1 MADTKKLKK
10 TVGKSAVR
18 NTIQISAGDR
28 IYYAIVNVLLGVFT
42 IIVLMPL
49 LNVLASSF
57 SSPEAVNYGWVL
69 FWPVDFSLEGYEAVF
84 EYKGL
89 WQAYGNTFF
98 YAIVGTALNITMTMV
113 CAYPMAR
120 KNLPG
125 RKWIT
130 WLFMFTMYFGG
141 GTIPNYVLVR
151 SLGMMDTRAAM
162 IIPGAMSVYNM
173 IIARTFI
180 NNIPSELEEAAK
192 VDGAKVIGVDVDQ
205 AAIIDGAYGEGMTV
219 TSAMKGLAPT
229 VKYMLGEVLAG
240 NFANHGGKIETL
252 GLVSGDDPEANY
264 VQIPMESTQWSDSF
278 TQDDYKALVA
288 GMFDGTIVVSNDTT
302 AEPAVTNVV
311 VDYQGQIVGG

>member
-98 YAIVGTALNITMTMV
+98 YAIVGTALNITMTM
-113 CAYPMAR
+113 
-120 KNLPG
+120 
-125 RKWIT
+125 
-130 WLFMFTMYFGG
+130 
-141 GTIPNYVLVR
+141 
-151 SLGMMDTRAAM
+151 
-162 IIPGAMSVYNM
+162 
-173 IIARTFI
+173 
-180 NNIPSELEEAAK
+180 
-192 VDGAKVIGVDVDQ
+192 
-205 AAIIDGAYGEGMTV
+205 AI
-219 TSAMKGLAPT
+219 L
-229 VKYMLGEVLAG
+229 
-240 NFANHGGKIETL
+240 
-252 GLVSGDDPEANY
+252 
-264 VQIPMESTQWSDSF
+264 
-278 TQDDYKALVA
+278 
-288 GMFDGTIVVSNDTT
+288 
-302 AEPAVTNVV
+302 
-311 VDYQGQIVGG
+311 